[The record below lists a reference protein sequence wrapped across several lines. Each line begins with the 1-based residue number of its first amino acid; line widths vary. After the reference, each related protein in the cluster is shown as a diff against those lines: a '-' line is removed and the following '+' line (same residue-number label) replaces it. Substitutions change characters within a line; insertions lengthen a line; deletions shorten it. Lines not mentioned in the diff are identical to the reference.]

1 MKSSLFTVMICA
13 VLLVGCQSRG
23 EPKPSESC
31 PGFGD
36 AGSSSALEKAKVRYL
51 DEPDVR
57 VVEMRCVMTDNLLR
71 VDADLLNERPREQ
84 SIAYRFEWFES
95 NGMSIDNEEA
105 WKPLL
110 LYPDQLKTI
119 RTVSPGGD
127 AQDFRLVIKP

>member
-1 MKSSLFTVMICA
+1 MKSNVCTVMLCV
-13 VLLVGCQSRG
+13 VLLAGCQSPG

-31 PGFGD
+31 PGFD
-36 AGSSSALEKAKVRYL
+36 EAGSTAGLEKVKVRYL

-57 VVEMRCVMTDNLLR
+57 IVEMRCVMIDNLLR
-71 VDADLLNERPREQ
+71 VDADLINERPREQ
-84 SIAYRFEWFES
+84 RISYRFEWFES

-127 AQDFRLVIKP
+127 AQDFRLVIKR